1 MGERGS
7 ALMVSVIGIG
17 ILLLISGVLYT
28 SVISSYRLETSE
40 EKALKAYYLAE
51 AGIQNGI
58 FQIITENDK
67 VNQNKVTE
75 KSITQTISEPYEGM
89 FHVNWR
95 ENDTD
100 PGIFSIQSEG
110 TYEGISR
117 KLEVEYSLSGS

>member
-51 AGIQNGI
+51 AGIQTGI
-58 FQIITENDK
+58 FHVVKESKESNQDK
-67 VNQNKVTE
+67 LTE
-75 KSITQTISEPYEGM
+75 KSMTQTISDPYEGT
-89 FHVNWR
+89 FRVTWR
-95 ENDTD
+95 ESDIKA
-100 PGIFSIQSEG
+100 GIFSIQSEG